1 MLPDFSRRRREFEI
15 LDEPEVDERELAGA
29 LDELAIINRALN
41 GYAPS
46 IEGIRRLLAPG
57 ARELT
62 LLDVGTGGGD
72 LAQRVHDWAAAR
84 GIEAHILGID
94 VSAPT
99 IAYARR
105 RCNGV
110 ARLDFEVAD
119 LLDLPETRSF
129 DIVHCALAL
138 HHFEQQA
145 AVAALKKMFALSRW
159 GVVVNDLHRHRLA
172 YYAIH
177 LLTRLFSKSRLI
189 RNDAP
194 LSVLRAFRRA
204 DFERLAREAT
214 LPEPSIRRHWAFR
227 WRVLFRK

>member
-1 MLPDFSRRRREFEI
+1 M
-15 LDEPEVDERELAGA
+15 DEPEVDERELVGA
-29 LDELAIINRALN
+29 FDELAIINRTLN

-46 IEGIRRLLAPG
+46 IEGIRELLLPDT
-57 ARELT
+57 REFT

-72 LAQRVHDWAAAR
+72 LVQRVHDWAAAR

-105 RCNGV
+105 RCDGV
-110 ARLDFEVAD
+110 ACLDFEVAD
-119 LLDLPETRSF
+119 LLDLADTRSF

-138 HHFEQQA
+138 HHFEEKT
-145 AVAALKKMFALSRW
+145 AVAALKKMFSLSRW

-172 YYAIH
+172 YYAIY
-177 LLTRLFSKSRLI
+177 LLTRLFSQSRLI
-189 RNDAP
+189 RHDAP

-204 DFERLAREAT
+204 DFEHLAREAS
-214 LPEPSIRRHWAFR
+214 LPKPSIRWHWAFR

>member
-1 MLPDFSRRRREFEI
+1 MLHDFSRRHRELEI
-15 LDEPEVDERELAGA
+15 MDEPEVDERELAGA

-46 IEGIRRLLAPG
+46 IEGIRRLLPPG

-110 ARLDFEVAD
+110 ARLEFEVAD

-138 HHFEQQA
+138 HHFEEETA
-145 AVAALKKMFALSRW
+145 AAALKKMFALSRW
-159 GVVVNDLHRHRLA
+159 GVVINDLHRHRLA
-172 YYAIH
+172 YYAIR

-194 LSVLRAFRRA
+194 LSVLRAFHRA
-204 DFERLAREAT
+204 DFKRLAREAE
-214 LPEPSIRRHWAFR
+214 LPEPSIRWHWAFR